1 MGGRGGPETAGG
13 CFGVEELS
21 EVLRSLVV
29 DGLESE
35 KQNLK
40 NDAVCDGVMWQIKY

>member
-1 MGGRGGPETAGG
+1 MEEEDLRLRVGIL
-13 CFGVEELS
+13 VMEELS
-21 EVLRSLVV
+21 EVLRILVV